1 MAEPRL
7 LTRAALREFL
17 GNIPHTEIY
26 GWIKRGK
33 IPGPLWNLPPEHRN
47 ARWDRCAV
55 DRALD
60 AASNLPGS
68 IEAGTAEL
76 DRAFGLR

>member
-1 MAEPRL
+1 MGEPRL
-7 LTRAALREFL
+7 LTRTALREFL
-17 GNIPHTEIY
+17 GSIPHAEIDA
-26 GWIKRGK
+26 WIKRGK
-33 IPGPLWNLPPEHRN
+33 IPGPLWNLLPDHRL

-76 DRAFGLR
+76 DRAFGIR

>member
-1 MAEPRL
+1 MPEPRL
-7 LTRAALREFL
+7 LTRAALREYL
-17 GNIPHTEIY
+17 GSIPHAEVDAL
-26 GWIKRGK
+26 IKRGK
-33 IPGPLWNLPPEHRN
+33 IPGPLYNLAADHKH

-76 DRAFGLR
+76 DRAFGFR